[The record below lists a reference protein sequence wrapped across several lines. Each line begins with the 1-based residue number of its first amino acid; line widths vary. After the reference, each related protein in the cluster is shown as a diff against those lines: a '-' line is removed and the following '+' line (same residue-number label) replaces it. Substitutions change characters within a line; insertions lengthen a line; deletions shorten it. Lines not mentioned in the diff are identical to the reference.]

1 MGIHSA
7 EDMVQNDERT
17 RKRDGTTGTIDELL
31 RFYINVRQRVI
42 DAKAINSLM
51 NINPSVSLKS

>member
-7 EDMVQNDERT
+7 EVMVQNDERT

-42 DAKAINSLM
+42 DAKAINSFDEY
-51 NINPSVSLKS
+51 

>member
-7 EDMVQNDERT
+7 EVMVQNDERT
-17 RKRDGTTGTIDELL
+17 RKRDGATGTIDELL

-42 DAKAINSLM
+42 DAKAINSFDEY
-51 NINPSVSLKS
+51 

>member
-7 EDMVQNDERT
+7 EVMVQNDERT
-17 RKRDGTTGTIDELL
+17 RKRDGATGTIDELL